1 VARSAT
7 RRRVDAATNI
17 ADDTSPRARARRI
30 ATHELV
36 ASSPSARARSVVDD
50 DETEHATTCI
60 IATMMAS

>member
-1 VARSAT
+1 
-7 RRRVDAATNI
+7 VDAATNI

-36 ASSPSARARSVVDD
+36 ASSPSASARRVVVDD
-50 DETEHATTCI
+50 DETEPATTCI